1 MKYEIKQAG
10 ALGRTVYIYEND
22 IIREAG
28 MLGKVKYIVKDG
40 YIKEPGVFGKTVY
53 KIDGNIVKTPGIF
66 GKKVYSIENNCVYQ
80 GFNLIYKI
88 VPVGERPKEN
98 ATEQTNKNVNFNVD
112 FTITEVFK
120 KPEYNELLAY
130 RTFFNKYR
138 TIKAPDRQETYSNWA
153 LASCGVEDPKKLH
166 RELFDKGYYS
176 ESSIKDCL
184 STHKLSELKDFANSL
199 NIAVKGKKDEIIE
212 QLSTIVNKEQF
223 YQYFGNDKI
232 YIANENA
239 DKYIKEHQL
248 EYEFYDLPDNTMSLK
263 DYLEKR
269 KSFSNEDIK
278 WQIYQQKLKDEKG
291 LNPNTYFDMADLL
304 IEEGKDKDAIMF
316 LLRGLFFEFNDIQSY
331 IKYKELG
338 IPKSDELVREHQ
350 IYLLRGIYD
359 QQMTDLKD
367 YYKSSMV
374 DEVYNT
380 YTKFQPCPKIL
391 FEKIIK
397 SMFDGSYI
405 DKVESFERQ
414 LSRNFREAYN

>member
-98 ATEQTNKNVNFNVD
+98 ATEQTNKKVNFNVD

-130 RTFFNKYR
+130 RTFFNKHR
-138 TIKAPDRQETYSNWA
+138 IIKALDRQETYSNWA

-184 STHKLSELKDFANSL
+184 STHKLSEVKDFANSL
-199 NIAVKGKKDEIIE
+199 NITVKGKKDEIIE

-232 YIANENA
+232 YIANEKA

-278 WQIYQQKLKDEKG
+278 WQIYQQKLKNEKG

-316 LLRGLFFEFNDIQSY
+316 LMRGLFFEFNDIQSY

-359 QQMTDLKD
+359 QQMADLKD

-374 DEVYNT
+374 DEVYNI